1 MTTPEAIADE
11 VLPLDSTDPRQVLAA
26 ANLLVDLVRRLC
38 RATRHAEAV
47 PTPQAADAIVSA
59 LAIATGG
66 MPQLCTQLAARLH
79 AIGALPGL
87 AADDLDTI
95 TDPTVTVASAR
106 MSIGLAGSKAD
117 EAGHCLRTA
126 ARHTSRLLL
135 DDSQAPVEEPP
146 LPPQPKLQGP

>member
-1 MTTPEAIADE
+1 MIDHEAVADQ
-11 VLPLDSTDPRQVLAA
+11 VLPLDSTDPQQVLAA

-79 AIGALPGL
+79 AIGALSGL
-87 AADDLDTI
+87 AADDLGTI
-95 TDPTVTVASAR
+95 TDPTVIVASAR
-106 MSIGLAGSKAD
+106 MSIGLAGSKAN
-117 EAGHCLRTA
+117 EAGRCLRTA
-126 ARHTSRLLL
+126 AQHTSRLLL
-135 DDSQAPVEEPP
+135 DDTASPAKEPP
-146 LPPQPKLQGP
+146 LPPQPRLQGP